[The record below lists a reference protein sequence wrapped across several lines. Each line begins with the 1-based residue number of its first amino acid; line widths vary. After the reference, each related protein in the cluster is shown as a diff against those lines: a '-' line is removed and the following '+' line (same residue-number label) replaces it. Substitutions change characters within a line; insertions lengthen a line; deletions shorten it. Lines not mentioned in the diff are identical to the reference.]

1 MKFKDNLKIFYRAF
15 LSALTALLCPI
26 ILIFGIVSAD
36 ANTKKIGYNI
46 NTEIISEN
54 ADGSFTVMNK
64 TLDKKYL
71 SWTKYPAIFLK
82 TALPDYIMRLFY
94 YTSTVSDVVIQN
106 LP

>member
-64 TLDKKYL
+64 TLDKK
-71 SWTKYPAIFLK
+71 
-82 TALPDYIMRLFY
+82 PDYIMRLFY